1 MNIFENLLAYDFER
15 NQICTVLSIITSN
28 INKRKFGVVEMNN
41 GNVTFFKNHL
51 LKECIILQ
59 WTGQRDSEKEL
70 IYSYD
75 LLEDETTIYRVEWNQ
90 NQTCWWLNPVKT
102 KNPDLNNLENS
113 FIELLIKN
121 QQLGNGYFSRKDLKK
136 IGNYLVDK
144 EKFELI
150 DN

>member
-59 WTGQRDSEKEL
+59 WTGQRDSEKDL
-70 IYSYD
+70 I
-75 LLEDETTIYRVEWNQ
+75 
-90 NQTCWWLNPVKT
+90 
-102 KNPDLNNLENS
+102 
-113 FIELLIKN
+113 
-121 QQLGNGYFSRKDLKK
+121 
-136 IGNYLVDK
+136 
-144 EKFELI
+144 
-150 DN
+150 

>member
-15 NQICTVLSIITSN
+15 NQICTVYK
-28 INKRKFGVVEMNN
+28 INTEKNHEQYGSVLMNN
-41 GNVTFFKNHL
+41 EHVTFSKNHL

-70 IYSYD
+70 IYSDD
-75 LLEDETTIYRVEWNQ
+75 LLEDEKTIYRVEWNQ
-90 NQTCWWLNPVKT
+90 QQTCWWLKPVKI
-102 KNPDLNNLENS
+102 KKPNIEDLTDNFLEWV
-113 FIELLIKN
+113 IYN

-144 EKFELI
+144 DKFELI
-150 DN
+150 